1 MRPGCTNNNRSP
13 KAVTLDI
20 APSLSAGESDP
31 ETVTSS
37 LPVPTSARWQ
47 PQRLGLVDLFY
58 YDNEE
63 FPFVDGRL
71 LLRGNNGAGKSKVL
85 ALTLPFLLDGD
96 LSPQRVEPDGD
107 RQKRMEWNLLLGDEH
122 PNSERLGYS
131 WLEFGRIDDAGEPQ
145 FVTIGAGL
153 KAARGRGITKHWFF
167 VTQQRVGET
176 LDLIDRSRLAL
187 GRERLAQ
194 ALGDTGRVYDTKAE
208 YRQAVDSKL
217 FGLGER
223 RYAELIELLLQIRAP
238 QLSKKPSEAALSEA
252 LTRALTPVSD
262 DVIKSVADGLRSLDE
277 ERDEVQQLAA
287 AQKAVQ
293 GFLHHYRG
301 YAQVMLKRQAAGP
314 RREQSEH
321 DKYGRAI
328 LEVTA
333 ELDRLQE
340 SLAGVASASAEL
352 RTERGTL
359 DAEEE
364 ALRDSEH
371 AQSEVLLERADAA
384 AATAGERA
392 DSAEQRLEHANAAV
406 GTSEAEA
413 AEDRTAVAAAE
424 ARLRHAGAAA
434 MAAALDARLV
444 HDQCALDGLPA
455 EGLEAALKH
464 ERAAAAARVARLRD
478 ALERVVALIAALQ
491 QAEARTAAAAARE
504 AETGTRLAEATDV
517 RSLADA
523 AVEID
528 VDSYISDVEIVLAG
542 LTELAVSDD
551 AFGAFTDWVRHRTA
565 ENPAIG
571 ALRVDALRVQSELQL
586 QRAAAQ
592 HELKTLAAQYT
603 VLSAEIA
610 GLERGQVVEPTLP
623 PARAVA
629 PEGSIPLW
637 RAVSF
642 RDDLDAA
649 SRAGL
654 EAALEGS
661 GLLTAVVMPGGELRE
676 PLDGQLL
683 LRPSEGAASAR
694 TLESVLV
701 AEPPAGSAVTVD
713 AIEAVLRAIAVADSD
728 VDGDQAPVWVGLT
741 GSYRL
746 GSARGAW
753 STESARYVGE
763 SAREA
768 AREQRLR
775 EAHSE
780 LDLIAARQG
789 GLTADL
795 EGLAARARV
804 VEREQTSV
812 PHPTALETADR
823 AAARA
828 ADHVARCTVE
838 REEAR
843 EQNAVAG
850 RARDEAA
857 AELAADA
864 ASLRLPTD
872 VDMIRGLGAS
882 LTEYEKRAAD
892 LWREV
897 ERRAEVA
904 RQLARA
910 ETWLAAA
917 LVERVRS
924 ADEREAATAEL
935 TRSRSYLATMR
946 GRLGADVQGYR
957 DRVAQVKHRLKAIVT
972 ELRCLVDTERVEGQ
986 RQAGL
991 LERLRGIRGD
1001 QDRAHSARVDAVA
1014 ALRRTT
1020 TLGLV
1025 QVAAL
1030 ADLGVVEPDAGGE
1043 ADWTVTKGVQF
1054 ARAIDAAMP
1063 DLDASDERYSRL
1075 QSQVFTEF
1083 ADLQRSLGRHGHEAA
1098 YYPNDDG
1105 VRVVVTFSGR
1115 EMLLVELA
1123 QQLGGQIEQH
1133 LLLLSTRERDIIE
1146 SHLVTEVGAQLSEL
1160 IGDADRQIVQ
1170 LNEELRSRPTTTGM
1184 ILRVLWKP
1192 RSDGPT
1198 GLIATRRLLST
1209 SADVWDKEDRAALGA
1224 FLQARIGEV
1233 RDADEAGNWYDHLG
1247 EALDYRRW
1255 HKFTVERQQGGSWKS
1270 ATGPASGGERVLAAS
1285 IPLFAAASS
1294 HYRTATN
1301 PNAPRLIML
1310 DEAFAGVDDNS
1321 RASCLGLLAEFDL
1334 DVVMTSEREWGCYA
1348 EVPGLAISQLT
1359 RFDGSDAV
1367 HVQRWRWDGR
1377 RRTAVV
1383 DAVAVDAAAA
1393 DGGLW

>member
-1 MRPGCTNNNRSP
+1 
-13 KAVTLDI
+13 VTLDI
-20 APSLSAGESDP
+20 AISRSTGDSDP
-31 ETVTSS
+31 EPVTRS
-37 LPVPTSARWQ
+37 LPIPTSTRWQ

-58 YDNEE
+58 YENEE

-153 KAARGRGITKHWFF
+153 KAARGRGITRHWFF

-176 LDLIDRSRLAL
+176 LDLIDASRLAL
-187 GRERLAQ
+187 GRDRLAL
-194 ALGDTGRVYDTKAE
+194 ALGDTGRVYDTRAE
-208 YRQAVDSKL
+208 YRHAVDAKL

-293 GFLHHYRG
+293 GFLQHYRG

-321 DKYGRAI
+321 DKHGRAI

-333 ELDRLQE
+333 EVERLRD
-340 SLAGVASASAEL
+340 SLADVVAASAAL
-352 RTERGTL
+352 RTERGAL
-359 DAEEE
+359 GAEQE

-371 AQSEVLLERADAA
+371 AQSEVLLERADSAA
-384 AATAGERA
+384 VTAGERA
-392 DSAEQRLEHANAAV
+392 DSAEQRFGNASAALAA
-406 GTSEAEA
+406 SEAEA

-424 ARLRHAGAAA
+424 GRLGKAGAAA
-434 MAAALDARLV
+434 TAAALDARLE
-444 HDQCALDGLPA
+444 HDHRDIDGMPA
-455 EGLEAALKH
+455 EGLEAALRH

-491 QAEARTAAAAARE
+491 QAEASTAAAAARW
-504 AETGTRLAEATDV
+504 AETETRLAEASDA
-517 RSLADA
+517 RSHADD
-523 AVEID
+523 AVEIA
-528 VDSYISDVEIVLAG
+528 VDSYISEVEIMLAG

-551 AFGAFTDWVRHRTA
+551 AFGAFSDWVRLRTE
-565 ENPAIG
+565 ENPAIS
-571 ALRVDALRVQSELQL
+571 ALRSDALRVQYDVER
-586 QRAAAQ
+586 QRASVQ
-592 HELKTLAAQYT
+592 HQLGSLASEYE
-603 VLSAEIA
+603 VVSAEIA
-610 GLERGQVVEPTLP
+610 GLEDGKAVEPPLP
-623 PARAVA
+623 LARTVA

-649 SRAGL
+649 ARAGL

-661 GLLTAVVMPGGELRE
+661 GLLTAVVMPGGDLRE
-676 PLDGQLL
+676 PLEGQLL

-701 AEPPAGSAVTVD
+701 AEPPAGSAVTAD
-713 AIEAVLRAIAVADSD
+713 AINAVLRAIAVADSD
-728 VDGDQAPVWVGLT
+728 ADGDQVPVWVGLT
-741 GSYRL
+741 GNYRL

-753 STESARYVGE
+753 SAESARYVGE

-775 EAHSE
+775 EARAE
-780 LDLIAARQG
+780 LDLIAARQR
-789 GLTADL
+789 GLTAGL
-795 EGLAARARV
+795 QGLAARARV

-828 ADHVARCTVE
+828 ADHVARCTDE

-843 EQNAVAG
+843 EQSSVAG
-850 RARDEAA
+850 RERDDAA
-857 AELAADA
+857 TELAADA
-864 ASLRLPTD
+864 ASLQLPTD
-872 VDMIRGLGAS
+872 VDTIRGLGAA

-897 ERRAEVA
+897 ERRAEAA

-910 ETWLAAA
+910 ETRLAAA
-917 LVERVRS
+917 LAEQKRS
-924 ADEREAATAEL
+924 SDEREAATAEL
-935 TRSRSYLATMR
+935 TRSRSYLDTLR

-957 DRVAQVKHRLKAIVT
+957 DRVAQVVKRLKAIGT
-972 ELRCLVDTERVEGQ
+972 ELHHLGETEKAEGQ
-986 RQAGL
+986 HQAGL
-991 LERLRGIRGD
+991 LERLRGIRAD

-1020 TLGLV
+1020 ALGLV
-1025 QVAAL
+1025 QVADL
-1030 ADLGVVEPDAGGE
+1030 AALGVVEPDVSGE
-1043 ADWTVTKGVQF
+1043 ADWTVTRGVQF
-1054 ARAIDAAMP
+1054 ARAIEAALP
-1063 DLDASDERYSRL
+1063 ELDASDGCYTRL

-1105 VRVVVTFSGR
+1105 VRVVVTFRGR

-1123 QQLGGQIEQH
+1123 EQLGGQIEQH
-1133 LLLLSTRERDIIE
+1133 LLLLSAKERDIIE

-1192 RSDGPT
+1192 RPDGPA
-1198 GLIATRRLLST
+1198 GLVEARRLLGT
-1209 SADVWDKEDRAALGA
+1209 SADVWDKDDRTALGA

-1255 HKFTVERQQGGSWKS
+1255 HRFTVERLQGGSWKS

-1301 PNAPRLIML
+1301 PHAPRLIML

-1383 DAVAVDAAAA
+1383 DSVTVVEAA
-1393 DGGLW
+1393 DAGGLW

>member
-1 MRPGCTNNNRSP
+1 MTINSATSRSTGDSGP
-13 KAVTLDI
+13 LLVTQ
-20 APSLSAGESDP
+20 
-31 ETVTSS
+31 S
-37 LPVPTSARWQ
+37 LPIPTGTRWQ

-131 WLEFGRIDDAGEPQ
+131 WLEFGRIDAAGEAQ

-153 KAARGRGITKHWFF
+153 KAARGRGITRHWFF
-167 VTQQRVGET
+167 VTEQRVGET
-176 LDLIDRSRLAL
+176 LDLIDTSRLAL
-187 GRERLAQ
+187 GRDRLVQ

-262 DVIKSVADGLRSLDE
+262 DVLKSVADGLRSLDE

-293 GFLHHYRG
+293 GFLQHYRG
-301 YAQVMLKRQAAGP
+301 YARVMLKRQAAGP

-321 DKYGRAI
+321 DKHGRAI

-333 ELDRLQE
+333 ELERLRD
-340 SLAGVASASAEL
+340 SLADVVAASAAL
-352 RTERGTL
+352 RTERGAL
-359 DAEEE
+359 SAEQE

-384 AATAGERA
+384 ALTAGERA
-392 DSAEQRLEHANAAV
+392 DSAEQRFTTASAAL
-406 GTSEAEA
+406 GASEAEA

-424 ARLRHAGAAA
+424 ERLRQTGAAA
-434 MAAALDARLV
+434 TAAALDAGLE
-444 HDQCALDGLPA
+444 HDHRAIDGIPA
-455 EGLEAALKH
+455 EGHEAALTH
-464 ERAAAAARVARLRD
+464 ERAAAAIRVARLHD
-478 ALERVVALIAALQ
+478 ALERVVALIAAVK
-491 QAEARTAAAAARE
+491 QAEERLAAAAARE
-504 AETGTRLAEATDV
+504 AETETRLAEASAG

-523 AVEID
+523 AVEIA
-528 VDSYISDVEIVLAG
+528 VDSYISEVEIVLAG
-542 LTELAVSDD
+542 LAELAVADD
-551 AFGAFTDWVRHRTA
+551 AFGAFTDWVRLRTG

-571 ALRVDALRVQSELQL
+571 ALRSAALRVQADLQR

-592 HELKTLAAQYT
+592 HELETLAVQHE
-603 VLSAEIA
+603 VLGAEIA
-610 GLERGQVVEPTLP
+610 GLEQGKTVEPTLP
-623 PARAVA
+623 PARTVA

-661 GLLTAVVMPGGELRE
+661 GLLTAVVMPGGDLRE

-694 TLESVLV
+694 TLASVLV

-713 AIEAVLRAIAVADSD
+713 AIEALLRAIAVADKD
-728 VDGDQAPVWVGLT
+728 TAGDEAPVWVGTT
-741 GSYRL
+741 GNYRL

-753 STESARYVGE
+753 SVESARYVGE

-775 EAHSE
+775 EARAE
-780 LDLIAARQG
+780 LALIIARQQ

-795 EGLAARARV
+795 MGLAARSRV

-828 ADHVARCTVE
+828 ADHVARCTDE
-838 REEAR
+838 RE
-843 EQNAVAG
+843 Q
-850 RARDEAA
+850 ARDQIAAADRERDAAA

-864 ASLRLPTD
+864 ESLQLPTD
-872 VDMIRGLGAS
+872 VDTIRGLGAA

-892 LWREV
+892 LWRAV

-910 ETWLAAA
+910 DTRLAAA
-917 LVERVRS
+917 LAEQKRS
-924 ADEREAATAEL
+924 SGEHEVATAEL
-935 TRSRSYLATMR
+935 TRSRSYRDTLR

-957 DRVAQVKHRLKAIVT
+957 DRVAQVLKRLRAIGT
-972 ELRCLVDTERVEGQ
+972 ELNHLGEQEKTEGQ
-986 RQAGL
+986 HHAGL
-991 LERLRGIRGD
+991 LERLRGIRAD

-1020 TLGLV
+1020 ALGLV
-1025 QVAAL
+1025 QVADL
-1030 ADLGVVEPDAGGE
+1030 AALGVAEPVASGDT
-1043 ADWTVTKGVQF
+1043 DWTVTGGVHF
-1054 ARAIDAAMP
+1054 ARTIEAALP
-1063 DLDASDERYSRL
+1063 ELDASDERYTRL

-1105 VRVVVTFSGR
+1105 VRVVVTFRGR

-1123 QQLGGQIEQH
+1123 EQLGGQIAQH
-1133 LLLLSTRERDIIE
+1133 LLLLSAKERDIIE

-1170 LNEELRSRPTTTGM
+1170 LNVELRSRPTTTGM

-1192 RSDGPT
+1192 RPDGPV
-1198 GLIATRRLLST
+1198 GLVEARRLLGT
-1209 SADVWDKEDRAALGA
+1209 SADVWDKDDRAVLGA
-1224 FLQARIGEV
+1224 FLQARIAEV

-1255 HKFTVERQQGGSWKS
+1255 HRFTVERHQGGSWKS

-1301 PNAPRLIML
+1301 PHAPRLIML

-1348 EVPGLAISQLT
+1348 EVPGLGISQLT

-1377 RRTAVV
+1377 RRTALV
-1383 DAVAVDAAAA
+1383 DSEAVAAASEA
-1393 DGGLW
+1393 GGLW

>member
-1 MRPGCTNNNRSP
+1 M
-13 KAVTLDI
+13 TLDI
-20 APSLSAGESDP
+20 ATSPSAGESGP
-31 ETVTSS
+31 ERATTS
-37 LPVPTSARWQ
+37 PPIPTSTRWQ

-153 KAARGRGITKHWFF
+153 KAVRGRGITKHWFF

-176 LDLIDRSRLAL
+176 LDLIDGSRLAL
-187 GRERLAQ
+187 GRDRLAL

-208 YRQAVDSKL
+208 YRQAVDAQL

-293 GFLHHYRG
+293 GFLQHYRG
-301 YAQVMLKRQAAGP
+301 YAQVMLKRQAVGP

-321 DKYGRAI
+321 DKHGRAI
-328 LEVTA
+328 LEVTG
-333 ELDRLQE
+333 ELERLRE
-340 SLAGVASASAEL
+340 SLADIVSASKML

-359 DAEEE
+359 EAEQV

-371 AQSEVLLERADAA
+371 AQAEVLLERADAA
-384 AATAGERA
+384 VLTAGDRA
-392 DSAEQRLEHANAAV
+392 DSAEQRFDNASAAF
-406 GTSEAEA
+406 GTSETEAE
-413 AEDRTAVAAAE
+413 EDRAAVAAAG
-424 ARLRHAGAAA
+424 ARLRKAGAAA
-434 MAAALDARLV
+434 TAAALDARLE
-444 HDQCALDGLPA
+444 HDQGAIDGLPA
-455 EGLEAALKH
+455 EGFEAALEH
-464 ERAAAAARVARLRD
+464 ERAAAAERVARLRD
-478 ALERVVALIAALQ
+478 ALERVVALIAALKE
-491 QAEARTAAAAARE
+491 AEARTAAAAARE
-504 AETGTRLAEATDV
+504 AETETRLAEASDV
-517 RSLADA
+517 RTLADA
-523 AVEID
+523 AVEIA
-528 VDSYISDVEIVLAG
+528 VDSHTSEVEIVLAG
-542 LTELAVSDD
+542 LIELAVADD
-551 AFGAFTDWVRHRTA
+551 AFVAFTDWVRLRA
-565 ENPAIG
+565 GENPAIS
-571 ALRVDALRVQSELQL
+571 ALRLDALRVQSDLQL
-586 QRAAAQ
+586 QRAAARHQ
-592 HELKTLAAQYT
+592 LAALAAQHA
-603 VLSAEIA
+603 VLIAEIA
-610 GLERGQVVEPTLP
+610 GLEQGKSVEPALP
-623 PARAVA
+623 RARTIA

-642 RDDLDAA
+642 REDLDPG

-661 GLLTAVVMPGGELRE
+661 GLLTAVVMPGGDVRE

-683 LRPSEGAASAR
+683 LRPSEGAATAR
-694 TLESVLV
+694 TLDSVLV
-701 AEPPAGSAVTVD
+701 AEPPAGSGVTVE

-728 VDGDQAPVWVGLT
+728 EEGDAAPVWVGLT
-741 GSYRL
+741 GRYRL
-746 GSARGAW
+746 GSAHGAW
-753 STESARYVGE
+753 SAESARYVGE
-763 SAREA
+763 SARAA
-768 AREQRLR
+768 ARERRLR
-775 EAHSE
+775 EAQAE
-780 LDLIAARQG
+780 IDLIAARQG
-789 GLTADL
+789 GLTAEL
-795 EGLAARARV
+795 ERLAARAMV
-804 VEREQTSV
+804 VEREQTSL
-812 PHPTALETADR
+812 PHPTALEAADR
-823 AAARA
+823 AAVRA
-828 ADHVARCTVE
+828 ADQFARCTVE

-843 EQNAVAG
+843 ERSTATG
-850 RARDEAA
+850 RERDDAA

-864 ASLRLPTD
+864 ALLQLPRDIDT
-872 VDMIRGLGAS
+872 IRGLGAA
-882 LTEYEKRAAD
+882 LTEYERRAAE

-897 ERRAEVA
+897 ERLADAARLLERAEI
-904 RQLARA
+904 R
-910 ETWLAAA
+910 LAAA
-917 LVERVRS
+917 LAEHVFSSV
-924 ADEREAATAEL
+924 EREAATAEL
-935 TRSRSYLATMR
+935 TRSRSYLDTLR
-946 GRLGADVQGYR
+946 GQLGADVQGYR
-957 DRVAQVKHRLKAIVT
+957 DRVARVIKRLKSIGTELHRLGETEKA
-972 ELRCLVDTERVEGQ
+972 DGQ

-1020 TLGLV
+1020 ALGLV
-1025 QVAAL
+1025 QVADL
-1030 ADLGVVEPDAGGE
+1030 AALGVVDPDASGE
-1043 ADWTVTKGVQF
+1043 ADWTVTRGVQF
-1054 ARAIDAAMP
+1054 ARAIEAAVP
-1063 DLDASDERYSRL
+1063 DLDASDERYARL

-1098 YYPNDDG
+1098 YYPSDDG
-1105 VRVVVTFSGR
+1105 VRVVVTFRGR

-1123 QQLGGQIEQH
+1123 EQLGGQIAQH
-1133 LLLLSTRERDIIE
+1133 LLLLSSKERDIIE

-1170 LNEELRSRPTTTGM
+1170 LNDELRARPTTTGM

-1192 RSDGPT
+1192 RPDGPA
-1198 GLIATRRLLST
+1198 GLVETRRLLAT
-1209 SADVWDKEDRAALGA
+1209 SADVWDKDDRAALGA

-1255 HKFTVERQQGGSWKS
+1255 HRFTVERQQGGSWKS

-1301 PNAPRLIML
+1301 PHAPRMIML

-1321 RASCLGLLAEFDL
+1321 RAGCLGLLAEFDL

-1367 HVQRWRWDGR
+1367 HVQRWNWDGR

-1383 DAVAVDAAAA
+1383 DSVAVEAAAA